1 MICEIALVL
10 AMDVSGSISHAN
22 YELQRDATASAVV
35 QVLRPRPGLPI
46 AVRAMMWE
54 TRTHDVVPWRVL
66 RNAGDVAGF
75 AKDLATLPRPGEGST
90 NLTAALQESLDSFST
105 VPCRAERRIIDI
117 SGDGESDQPGLEQQR
132 LRAEALEVQV
142 NGLPITTALQVDDIR
157 EYFRREVITRDGFVV
172 PAAGW
177 DEFARA
183 MRNKLSLEIAGQL
196 P

>member
-1 MICEIALVL
+1 MICELALVL

-22 YELQRDATASAVV
+22 YDLQRDATASAVI
-35 QVLRPRPGLPI
+35 QVLRPHPGLPI

-54 TRTHDVVPWRVL
+54 TRTHDVVSWRVL
-66 RNAGDVAGF
+66 RDAGDVAAF
-75 AKDLATLPRPGEGST
+75 ARDLAAVPRPGEGST
-90 NLTAALQESLDSFST
+90 NLTAALRESLDSFST
-105 VPCRAERRIIDI
+105 VPCEPERRIIDI

-132 LRAEALEVQV
+132 LRAEVQEVQV

-177 DEFARA
+177 GEFARA
-183 MRNKLSLEIAGQL
+183 MRNKLSLEIAAR
-196 P
+196 